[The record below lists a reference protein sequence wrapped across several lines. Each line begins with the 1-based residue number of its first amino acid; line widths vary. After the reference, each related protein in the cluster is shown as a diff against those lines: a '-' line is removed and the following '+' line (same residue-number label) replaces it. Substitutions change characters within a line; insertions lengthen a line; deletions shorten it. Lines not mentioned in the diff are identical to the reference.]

1 MDIPFVIL
9 ALLVVAGAIAAIT
22 LRNLVHCVLALSA
35 TFIGLAGFYLRLN
48 AQFIGFV
55 QVLVYVG
62 AIAILILF
70 VILLTRGPEDTLSPH
85 FGKAWIT
92 GVGIAT
98 GVFGLLG
105 GVILASRMVRHS
117 IGRPPDATVR
127 AIGDQLMS
135 RYVLALEVIGVL
147 LTAALIGA
155 VLMALREKENA

>member
-1 MDIPFVIL
+1 MDIPFIIL
-9 ALLVVAGAIAAIT
+9 ALLVLAGAIAAIT

-35 TFIGLAGFYLRLN
+35 TFIGLAGVYLRLH
-48 AQFIGFV
+48 AQFIGFA

-70 VILLTRGPEDTLSPH
+70 VVLLTRGPEDRMGPH

-105 GVILASRMVRHS
+105 GVALASRSVS
-117 IGRPPDATVR
+117 RPDGGIPEATVR

-155 VLMALREKENA
+155 VLLALREKENA